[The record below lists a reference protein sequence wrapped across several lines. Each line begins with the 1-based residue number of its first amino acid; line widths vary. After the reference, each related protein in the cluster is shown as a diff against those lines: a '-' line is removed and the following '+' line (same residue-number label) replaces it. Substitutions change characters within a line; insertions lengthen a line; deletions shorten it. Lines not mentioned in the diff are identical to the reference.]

1 MRRIGYRIGLC
12 AGLVILALLGAP
24 ARAQQH
30 LTADTAATTAAGA
43 SFTAPA
49 DWRLTERAALRLLE
63 PPEGDSHLAVVD
75 VRAGDAAAALAAGW
89 AAYRPGA
96 NRPLKVAL
104 PQAPYN
110 GWEERHL
117 YRY

>member
-1 MRRIGYRIGLC
+1 MKRIGLC
-12 AGLVILALLGAP
+12 AGLVIFALLAAPGAP

-63 PPEGDSHLAVVD
+63 EHEHT
-75 VRAGDAAAALAAGW
+75 REEQIAAFNKEMQARLEALDRGEYVTAE
-89 AAYRPGA
+89 
-96 NRPLKVAL
+96 
-104 PQAPYN
+104 QAR
-110 GWEERHL
+110 EHIRLRSQER
-117 YRY
+117 RRINAQT

>member
-1 MRRIGYRIGLC
+1 MPSAARRCYSCSAGAHHRAGGRSAMRRIGHRIGVC
-12 AGLVILALLGAP
+12 AGLVILALLAAPGAP

-43 SFTAPA
+43 CFTAPA

-75 VRAGDAAAALAAGW
+75 VPAADAAAPLA
-89 AAYRPGA
+89 
-96 NRPLKVAL
+96 
-104 PQAPYN
+104 
-110 GWEERHL
+110 
-117 YRY
+117 